1 MSYNLHYIFT
11 YLLQDVHLYN
21 NSGGKKRNNPSLKP
35 FWSSLWIFQLY
46 AINLT
51 SDLGI
56 AIKQDTLKNKIESG
70 T

>member
-1 MSYNLHYIFT
+1 MCISTII
-11 YLLQDVHLYN
+11 QEE
-21 NSGGKKRNNPSLKP
+21 KKRNNFSLKP
-35 FWSSLWIFQLY
+35 FWCSLWIFQLY